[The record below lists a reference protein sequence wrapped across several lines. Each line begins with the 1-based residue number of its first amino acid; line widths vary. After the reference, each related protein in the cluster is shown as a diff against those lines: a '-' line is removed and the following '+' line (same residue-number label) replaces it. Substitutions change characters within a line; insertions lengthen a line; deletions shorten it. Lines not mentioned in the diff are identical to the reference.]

1 MCSIEVSTSL
11 PISSQDHTLL
21 CCQLYFVFQETVFPF
36 SEQFGIPGKLEST
49 AVLRAICAGFKETTE
64 PHVCLT
70 PGSQPPWMKPCLINR
85 FSSMLMRESTSAIFF
100 RHGDRRVPRQQRRL
114 LARRQDQHHGLQ
126 GSTRSS
132 PTNYL
137 LSSRLQNTSYCL
149 LTDRVLGAG
158 HLQREGLPVPCRGW
172 RSVPRRWVHRMQ
184 RYH

>member
-100 RHGDRRVPRQQRRL
+100 RHGDRRVPRQQRRM
-114 LARRQDQHHGLQ
+114 LARRGDQHHGLQ
-126 GSTRSS
+126 GTRPSRTSSFKQIAEHFILPTDRSS
-132 PTNYL
+132 AGSRTPT
-137 LSSRLQNTSYCL
+137 
-149 LTDRVLGAG
+149 
-158 HLQREGLPVPCRGW
+158 EGGFASAL
-172 RSVPRRWVHRMQ
+172 
-184 RYH
+184 